1 MEWTDFA
8 APTGGFTRT
17 DPMLDVSLSFATPLS
32 SSINEWPKERED
44 LHRRLHKSQ
53 KEATPFN
60 YDTTPRVGADVVDPH
75 ARADQ
80 HGRVYIEE
88 SFVDWWAD
96 WGVGGGWI
104 DKDELTFR
112 EASWALVS
120 AKAIQPLWPNGRSST
135 KPCHLAHRTTR
146 MIR

>member
-17 DPMLDVSLSFATPLS
+17 DPVLDVSLSFATPLS

-53 KEATPFN
+53 KAATPFN
-60 YDTTPRVGADVVDPH
+60 YDTTPRVGADIVDPN

-96 WGVGGGWI
+96 WGIGGGWI

-120 AKAIQPLWPNGRSST
+120 GPAYV
-135 KPCHLAHRTTR
+135 
-146 MIR
+146 